1 MFVYLVAVAV
11 VVGGVAVVSVGLFWL
26 DKPLEVR
33 TKHKQLKTYS
43 IG

>member
-1 MFVYLVAVAV
+1 MFVYLVAV

-26 DKPLEVR
+26 DKPLEVH

>member
-1 MFVYLVAVAV
+1 MFVYLVAV